1 MTNAT
6 GAQHEIDY
14 IAEATFGTTPATP
27 AMTLIRHTGS
37 TLALGKETLQSD
49 EVRSDRQ
56 IADFRH
62 GNKSVGGDISGELI
76 YGAFDDLLE
85 ATLGGTWDIGVPV
98 VGTDQLKVGETLTS
112 FTIRRFFSDITQYE
126 VFTGVRFSG
135 LSISVQPNQIATITL
150 SCNGKDMSTTNLT
163 GSTQGTAN
171 TNTPFSGHEAGTIK
185 EGGVTYAGITG
196 IELSLEN
203 GVESAFELGSDTT
216 GEHIIG
222 RSNVTGVVTA
232 YFADQTLMNKF
243 INETE
248 SSIEFTMTDPAGNTM
263 RFVLPRVKY
272 TGGQP
277 DVSGEGAVLLSM
289 PFQALYDT
297 TDTTNFYIER
307 NPV

>member
-14 IAEATFGTTPATP
+14 IPEVTFGTTPATP
-27 AMTLIRHTGS
+27 AMTLIRHTGT
-37 TLALGKETLQSD
+37 TLALAKETLQSE

-76 YGAFDDLLE
+76 YGAYDDLLE
-85 ATLGGTWDIGVPV
+85 ATLGGTWTVDTPTA
-98 VGTDQLKVGETLTS
+98 GTDQLKVGETLTS
-112 FTIRRFFSDITQYE
+112 FTMRRFFSDITQYE

-135 LSISVQPNQIATITL
+135 LSISIQPNQIATISL
-150 SCNGKDMSTTNLT
+150 SCNGKDMTTSNIA
-163 GSTQGTAN
+163 GATQNAAN

-185 EGGVTYAGITG
+185 EGGTTYAGITG

-203 GVESAFELGSDTT
+203 GLESAFELGSDTT

-222 RSNVTGVVTA
+222 RSNVTGTVTA
-232 YFADQTLMNKF
+232 YFSDQTLMNKF

-248 SSIEFTMTDPAGNTM
+248 SSIEFTMTDPAGNTL
-263 RFVLPRVKY
+263 RFVIPRVKY

-277 DVSGEGAVLLSM
+277 DVSGEGGVLLSM

-297 TDTTNFYIER
+297 TTSTNFFIER